1 MFKKILIAIT
11 LSLAIFASCMLTTN
25 QINVKA
31 DSKSI
36 TYVAFGDSIAEGYA
50 INLKSKDS
58 SEILITGADESYDLV
73 DGSYVDLINTELKK
87 TYSTTAYNYAYSGD
101 TCQDMLDFI
110 SEFYDVDSNSVKDES
125 SANATYPTLTNKQVY
140 ESVKNA
146 NIITVCIGSNNILG
160 IAPTLITQFL
170 GLSTPTITRADMEES
185 LKDNILGNS
194 DKDIKGL
201 KAEFDELLNVFNSL
215 NPNAYI
221 YFTNAYNPYKVL
233 KADSSL
239 LSMISSYGAMLQPS
253 LANFTQEN
261 LDIISEVADMAIGG
275 GKDSSGNDFTGIN
288 NVIEDAIKNFNS
300 EHSGNRLKYI
310 DSKEEFDSKYDTSNI
325 AKYNDYVN
333 TQIDKVSVSD
343 SNIKI
348 NDLSSSIN
356 YITQNFLDPHPTYE
370 GHKLILKAHN
380 EVGLEAY
387 IPVIDYK
394 VEIKVNNSTTISNSY
409 SLEKNQN
416 LQVDVECKNTDYT
429 YTYNYTIKNEA
440 GKTSK
445 TYNTNNI
452 TINYTDLEY
461 GNYSVYLTITTQDGE
476 KVLDDN
482 LLFALEI
489 KEPQKYTINFVTG
502 FETAI
507 TEAKIYEGEKV
518 EKPQI
523 ERTNYILIGWFIDS
537 DFITEWNFETDVVTD
552 NLTLYAKW
560 EKNTY
565 TVTFDFNGGELAGQT
580 QIEKE
585 VVKNGK
591 LQALTN
597 EELPTKAK
605 NKLLGWYK
613 SVNVNDTTPF
623 DFENTSITSN
633 MTLYAKWEQVVFD
646 VVLNY
651 NGGKVNNEDYTFIE
665 VEKGKV
671 ITEPSGNQIPVLEDY
686 KLIGW
691 YKENACINKWNFAED
706 VVSGDMV
713 LYAGWKRNVFYVT
726 LNYNGGSYKGG
737 TSRTIK
743 VKETEQLTK
752 PQENKDN
759 LEKDKYLFVHWY
771 LENEETAFEFPAQ
784 ITEDI
789 TLYAYWKEAITVNI
803 RNVDNTYDKKL
814 IKGST
819 VADLTTELN
828 PTKIGTVFLG
838 WYEDSLLSNEYH
850 NSFVLEDNQMIYAKW
865 VTLSC
870 VDEKLLNQSY
880 SPVTKLVGWHI
891 DAKDGSELV
900 WLVNGEETKRTTVT
914 GNDGYTW
921 SFAPTAVGDFKIS
934 CKIGNV
940 EIVGS
945 TVKITY
951 SIPNEITISLTRVSE
966 NKYYFV
972 EVDNYQY
979 YNPEKFVWFK
989 TEDSFSD
996 DFSIKIGTG
1005 VELNNYKFSSDCKI
1019 CVKYLENEDST
1030 DGLTSNIINVKVDN
1044 YVDETTLFAI
1054 VISISVVVLVVIG
1067 VLINRKKYNDFY

>member
-11 LSLAIFASCMLTTN
+11 LSLAVFASCMLTTN
-25 QINVKA
+25 SININA
-31 DSKSI
+31 DSKPI

-50 INLKSKDS
+50 INLKTKT
-58 SEILITGADESYDLV
+58 ETETLITGADESYDLV
-73 DGSYVDLINTELKK
+73 EGCYVDLINKELKK
-87 TYSTTAYNYAYSGD
+87 SYSTTAYNYAYSGD

-110 SEFYDVDSNSVKDES
+110 SEFYDAENNSVKDETS
-125 SANATYPTLTNKQVY
+125 PNATYPSLTNKQVY

-160 IAPTLITQFL
+160 VAPTLITQFL
-170 GLSTPTITRADMEES
+170 GLSTPTITRAEMEAT
-185 LKDNILGNS
+185 LKDYILGNET
-194 DKDIKGL
+194 KNIKGL
-201 KAEFDELLNVFNSL
+201 QTEFTELLNVFNTL
-215 NPNAYI
+215 NPNANI

-233 KADSSL
+233 VADSTL
-239 LSMISSYGAMLQPS
+239 LSTISSYGVMLQPS
-253 LANFTQEN
+253 LANFTQAN

-275 GKDSSGNDFTGIN
+275 GKDSSNNDFTGIN
-288 NVIEDAIKNFNS
+288 NVIENTITEYNRTHT
-300 EHSGNRLKYI
+300 ENRLKYI
-310 DSKEEFDSKYDTSNI
+310 DTKSKFDSISI
-325 AKYNDYVN
+325 ANYNNYVN
-333 TQIDKVSVSD
+333 TQIDKVSLTD
-343 SNIKI
+343 PNIDISN
-348 NDLSSSIN
+348 LSNAVN
-356 YITQNFLDPHPTYE
+356 YITEKYLDPHPTYE
-370 GHKLILKAHN
+370 GHKLILNAHKD
-380 EVGLEAY
+380 VGLEAY

-394 VEIKVNNSTTISNSY
+394 VEIKVNNSTTISSSY

-416 LQVDVECKNTDYT
+416 LQVAVECKNTDYT
-429 YTYNYTIKNEA
+429 YTYNYTIKNEE
-440 GKTSK
+440 GKTAK

-452 TINYTDLEY
+452 TIDYTNLTY
-461 GNYSVYLTITTQDGE
+461 GNYSVYLTILTQDGE
-476 KVLDDN
+476 KVLDN
-482 LLFALEI
+482 SLLFALEI
-489 KEPQKYTINFVTG
+489 IEPTKYTINFVTD
-502 FETAI
+502 FETTIPAV
-507 TEAKIYEGEKV
+507 EVYEDEKIEE
-518 EKPQI
+518 PQI
-523 ERTNYILIGWFIDS
+523 ERTNYILIGWFTDS
-537 DFITEWNFETDVVTD
+537 TFTTEWDFENDVVSQG
-552 NLTLYAKW
+552 LTLYAKW

-565 TVTFDFNGGELAGQT
+565 TVTLNFNGGTLNGQT
-580 QIEKE
+580 QMEKE

-591 LQALTN
+591 LSALTN
-597 EELPTKAK
+597 KELPTMAK
-605 NKLLGWYK
+605 HKLLGWYK
-613 SVNVNDTTPF
+613 NLTDTTPF

-651 NGGKVNNEDYTFIE
+651 NGGKVNNENYTFVE

-691 YKENACINKWNFAED
+691 YKENECINKWNFAED

-726 LNYNGGSYKGG
+726 LNYNGGSYRGE

-759 LEKDKYLFVHWY
+759 LKKNKYLFIHWY
-771 LENEETAFEFPAQ
+771 LENEEIAFEFPAQ
-784 ITEDI
+784 ITEDT
-789 TLYAYWKEAITVNI
+789 TLYAYWKESITINI
-803 RNVDNTYDKKL
+803 RNVDNTYEQTL
-814 IKGST
+814 VKGAT
-819 VADLTTELN
+819 VADLTAELK

-838 WYEDSLLSNEYH
+838 WYEDSSLNSKCP

-891 DAKDGSELV
+891 DAEDGSELV
-900 WLVNGEETKRTTVT
+900 WLVNGEEAKRITVA

-921 SFAPTAVGDFKIS
+921 SFAPTSVGDFKIS
-934 CKIGNV
+934 CKIGDV

-951 SIPNEITISLTRVSE
+951 SIPNEITISLTKVSE
-966 NKYYFV
+966 KKYYFV

-1005 VELNNYKFSSDCKI
+1005 IELNNYKFSSDCKI

-1030 DGLTSNIINVKVDN
+1030 DGLTSNVIDVKVDN
-1044 YVDETTLFAI
+1044 YVDETTIFAI